1 MAVADTRSL
10 GVERSDFMVAWF
22 DGRRFVWWLRLLA
35 LTTAVVV
42 GVTLSA
48 PVASAEPES
57 KGAAVDVEVVE
68 TEGDDGDGDGEGGAV
83 GGG

>member
-1 MAVADTRSL
+1 MAVADTRSFGL

-42 GVTLSA
+42 G
-48 PVASAEPES
+48 
-57 KGAAVDVEVVE
+57 DVV
-68 TEGDDGDGDGEGGAV
+68 GSGGFC
-83 GGG
+83 